1 MIRRLTILLLIVGC
15 GDPDKYGCL
24 DSQACNYDSGAT
36 IDNNSCIYETDCS
49 DVCGGL
55 LIRQGITI
63 LHRFKSYTLRIEI
76 HKPR

>member
-1 MIRRLTILLLIVGC
+1 MKKLLIIALLFVGC
-15 GDPDKYGCL
+15 EEPAQHGCL
-24 DSQACNYDSGAT
+24 DSQACNYDADAT

-63 LHRFKSYTLRIEI
+63 LHRFKSYTLRL
-76 HKPR
+76 